1 MSLIVYSQ
9 REVDVRQEFE
19 IQSLLDSDY
28 IQSFFN
34 SKSDQSARHWEK
46 LRKSEDFKA
55 SLEVIFKDAMISKDE
70 VTTAES
76 AVVDLLESL
85 WEDPAS
91 LNLELQLWA
100 VSMID
105 CFVYT
110 GTAASGI
117 EKLKALKLILCAY
130 LSWLSSSELPPR
142 PDDAKEILEVAHEVY
157 DSVGLTSTEERIIAV
172 LDVLTECFTRG
183 APEQDQE
190 LLNALEAWHKL
201 RELSQHQGS
210 TRRAEAHSESDLPPG
225 EPWYNE
231 CYQQIISR
239 MSPRSQRF
247 HAPSRQ

>member
-28 IQSFFN
+28 IQSFFG
-34 SKSDQSARHWEK
+34 SKSDQSARHWEE

-55 SLEVIFKDAMISKDE
+55 SLEVIFKDAMISTDE
-70 VTTAES
+70 VTTAEN

-91 LNLELQLWA
+91 FNLELQVWA

-130 LSWLSSSELPPR
+130 LSWLSNSELPRGRMMQRKLHPR
-142 PDDAKEILEVAHEVY
+142 GRMMQRK
-157 DSVGLTSTEERIIAV
+157 
-172 LDVLTECFTRG
+172 F
-183 APEQDQE
+183 
-190 LLNALEAWHKL
+190 L
-201 RELSQHQGS
+201 R
-210 TRRAEAHSESDLPPG
+210 
-225 EPWYNE
+225 
-231 CYQQIISR
+231 
-239 MSPRSQRF
+239 
-247 HAPSRQ
+247 